1 MRLQRAL
8 VDLQT
13 RMRLRTTGS
22 KDDVRQS
29 YLSALLP
36 VLVDPLLDAGQEGIS
51 GVIDAMDEY
60 YLQPEDRDTVI
71 ELELG
76 DARREDRLKKLPAP
90 VKSAFTRTYNARSQY
105 VFARYNLTQ
114 PGGICARSSC
124 GNSQGAVG
132 PRRRRT
138 GQRRGL
144 RGTSRANL
152 C

>member
-90 VKSAFTRTYNARSQY
+90 VKSAFTRTYNARSHP
-105 VFARYNLTQ
+105 VAFVHAAAAAI
-114 PGGICARSSC
+114 PKARSVRAD
-124 GNSQGAVG
+124 GAPDNEEAYGV
-132 PRRRRT
+132 RLARIYADT
-138 GQRRGL
+138 GG
-144 RGTSRANL
+144 
-152 C
+152 